1 MPLTNPQNI
10 PDWIIKALDSASCGI
25 TVADARQDDTPL
37 IYVNRAFEVMTGY
50 SKAEILER
58 NCRFLRGEDHDQPE
72 LDVLRRALNEGRET
86 TVVLRNYR
94 KDGTLFWNELRLAP
108 VFDDQGRLTHYI
120 GIQTDVTAQKEA
132 QAEMYGQAQRF
143 YEILEAIPFGV
154 LVLDAQG
161 RVFFANKA
169 ASTITGKTF
178 EPGAMIGSLASYCQA
193 TVAGTDSP
201 YPPEARPI
209 MQALRGDTVS
219 VSDMEIWR
227 DGRRIPLH
235 VGAASPIHNQQG
247 TITHAVAIFAD
258 ISEIREKEN
267 QLKEEEARHR
277 ALLNS
282 SLDAIITIDAS
293 GIIQSV
299 NPAAER
305 IFGYSPEEMMGH
317 NVKLLVPE
325 PYHSQHDRYLEN
337 YLKTGRAKIL
347 GAVRELSARR
357 KDGTVFPID
366 LSVTEVKLPQGSLFK
381 GIVRDIS
388 KRKEAETLAART
400 LAELKKNQEN
410 LLVLLNQFRVGTL
423 MLDADHRV
431 EFVSESCEQ
440 FAGIDRDTAVGRPWD
455 QVLPFGMQSKI
466 QLQRLLDLPP
476 AERYRV
482 TLHWQCADRKAC
494 WVECDV
500 RDDPQA
506 PDRHILLLYDVT
518 EIHQLRQTIDESRYG
533 RMLGNCEAM
542 QELYRLIEDVA
553 RGDWTVLIEGETG
566 VGKELVAHS
575 IHAASPC
582 KDGPFIAVN
591 SAGLS
596 ESLLASQL
604 FGHRK
609 GAFTGAVADQEGFF
623 EAAHGGTLFLDEIG
637 DLPLSMQASLL
648 RVLQEKEITRLGDTR
663 IRKVDVR
670 ILAATHKDLAEEV
683 RAGRFRED
691 LLYRLRVA
699 RLYVPA
705 LRERKADIPLL
716 VESFLCQSYHFS
728 SRAQPRFGA
737 EALQCLMNYDW
748 PGNVR
753 ELKACVDYAVIHS
766 KGERINPQDLPP
778 EFSRGA
784 APAFIET
791 EPTTA
796 VEDERGRIL
805 AALNKTRG
813 NRLQAARMLG
823 ISRATFYRRLSE
835 LDISL
840 DR

>member
-1 MPLTNPQNI
+1 M
-10 PDWIIKALDSASCGI
+10 
-25 TVADARQDDTPL
+25 R
-37 IYVNRAFEVMTGY
+37 
-50 SKAEILER
+50 
-58 NCRFLRGEDHDQPE
+58 
-72 LDVLRRALNEGRET
+72 
-86 TVVLRNYR
+86 
-94 KDGTLFWNELRLAP
+94 
-108 VFDDQGRLTHYI
+108 
-120 GIQTDVTAQKEA
+120 
-132 QAEMYGQAQRF
+132 
-143 YEILEAIPFGV
+143 
-154 LVLDAQG
+154 
-161 RVFFANKA
+161 
-169 ASTITGKTF
+169 
-178 EPGAMIGSLASYCQA
+178 
-193 TVAGTDSP
+193 
-201 YPPEARPI
+201 
-209 MQALRGDTVS
+209 ALRGDTVS
-219 VSDMEIWR
+219 VSDMEIRR

-235 VGAASPIHNQQG
+235 VSAASPIHNQQG

-267 QLKEEEARHR
+267 RLKEEEARHR

-282 SLDAIITIDAS
+282 SLDAVITVNTS

-305 IFGYSPEEMMGH
+305 MFGYRSEELLGR
-317 NVKLLVPE
+317 NVKMLMPE
-325 PYHSQHDRYLEN
+325 PYHSQHDRYIER
-337 YLKTGRAKIL
+337 YLKTGQAKMIGTIL
-347 GAVRELSARR
+347 EASGLR
-357 KDGTVFPID
+357 KDGSVFPVE
-366 LSVTEVKLPQGSLFK
+366 LSVTEVKLAQGTLFK

-388 KRKEAETLAART
+388 TRKETEELVAHT
-400 LAELKKNQEN
+400 LAELKKSQEN

-440 FAGIDRDTAVGRPWD
+440 FAGIDRDTAVGQPWD

-476 AERYRV
+476 AERYRI
-482 TLHWQCADRKAC
+482 TLHWQCANGKDC

-506 PDRHILLLYDVT
+506 PDRHILLLYDVS
-518 EIHQLRQTIDESRYG
+518 EIHRLRQTIDESRYG
-533 RMLGNCEAM
+533 RMLGNCEPM
-542 QELYRLIEDVA
+542 RELFRLIDDIA
-553 RGDWTVLIEGETG
+553 RGEWTVLIDGETG
-566 VGKELVAHS
+566 VGKELVAHG
-575 IHAASPC
+575 IHAASPR

-596 ESLLASQL
+596 ESLLTSQL

-609 GAFTGAVADQEGFF
+609 GAFTGAVSDQEGFF

-648 RVLQEKEITRLGDTR
+648 RVLQEKEITRLGDTK

-670 ILAATHKDLAEEV
+670 ILVATHKDLAQEARE
-683 RAGRFRED
+683 GRFRED

-716 VESFLCQSYHFS
+716 VEAFLSQSYHFS
-728 SRAQPRFGA
+728 SRAQPRFGN

-766 KGERINPQDLPP
+766 KGDRINPQDLPP
-778 EFSRGA
+778 EFSRTAPSAIVEPEPMPA
-784 APAFIET
+784 A
-791 EPTTA
+791 
-796 VEDERGRIL
+796 EDERSRIL
-805 AALNKTRG
+805 AALKQTRG
-813 NRLQAARMLG
+813 NRQQAAKLLG
-823 ISRATFYRRLSE
+823 ISRATFYRRLTD
-835 LDISL
+835 LNISPEP
-840 DR
+840 